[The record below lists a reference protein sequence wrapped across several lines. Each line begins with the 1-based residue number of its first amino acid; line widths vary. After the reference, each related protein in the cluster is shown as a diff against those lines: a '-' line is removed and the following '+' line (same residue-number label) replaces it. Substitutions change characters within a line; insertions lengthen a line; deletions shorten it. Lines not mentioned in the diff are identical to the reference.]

1 MLNRPAFSTC
11 AGFGVSNERKGR
23 AKVGL
28 ASFDRIGPGR
38 EARQLLPLLLLLLAG
53 PAGAGELR
61 LVVEGEAG
69 VTDSSYD
76 DVDEGLQV
84 DDYESI
90 GRAALDLRLSYAL
103 QRLDLALAY
112 SPAYER
118 SLENSEISGLSH
130 RLAFGLAGD
139 LTRRLRLSIQERLH
153 QTPDLDPYEPVA
165 SPETIALT
173 QRGDQLAH
181 SLDVSLNH
189 AMTRRTSL
197 SLGLAHGRRI
207 YEEDSLF
214 DSESLGARFGIGWS
228 LTPDR
233 RIDATAGLGRYE
245 YENRNE
251 ADVRSLG
258 VGYSREIGRDGQ
270 LSLNAGYWSIDQTLL
285 FGPLGEPLEVPV
297 EQEEETGWS
306 GGLHLSHGGER
317 LRWALGYS
325 HDVSPGAGLGRAA
338 EVDNVFAGLST
349 SVGRRWSFGLDANAS
364 RQEDLLGEAEVLDTG
379 EGGVNGGPI
388 VLRDVNTEFL
398 AGSARVGW
406 NLGQFLRLTGGYTRV
421 WQRARRGPFDD
432 LSYDRVFLGLAV
444 RIYDTGET
452 PTEPALVGESSNEEP
467 DDQ

>member
-1 MLNRPAFSTC
+1 MRADKDLASY
-11 AGFGVSNERKGR
+11 SRKGQR
-23 AKVGL
+23 G
-28 ASFDRIGPGR
+28 
-38 EARQLLPLLLLLLAG
+38 EARRLLPLFLLLLAG
-53 PAGAGELR
+53 PADAGEFR
-61 LVVEGEAG
+61 FVAEGEAG
-69 VTDSSYD
+69 VTDSRYD
-76 DVDEGLQV
+76 DVEGVQV
-84 DDYESI
+84 SDYESI
-90 GRAALDLRLSYAL
+90 GRAAFDLRLSYAL

-118 SLENSEISGLSH
+118 SLENSELSGLSH

-139 LTRRLRLSIQERLH
+139 LTRRLRLSVQERLY

-165 SPETIALT
+165 SPETIAVT

-181 SLDVSLNH
+181 SLDVSLDH

-197 SLGLAHGRRI
+197 GLGLSHGRRI
-207 YEEDSLF
+207 YEEESLF

-228 LTPDR
+228 FTPDR

-270 LSLNAGYWSIDQTLL
+270 LSVNAGYWSLEQTVRFDL
-285 FGPLGEPLEVPV
+285 LGEPLEVPV

-306 GGLHLSHGGER
+306 GGLHFSHGRER
-317 LRWALGYS
+317 IRWALGYS

-364 RQEDLLGEAEVLDTG
+364 RQEDLLGEPEVDDTG
-379 EGGVNGGPI
+379 EGGPI
-388 VLRDVNTEFL
+388 VLQDVNTEFL

-406 NLGQFLRLTGGYTRV
+406 NLGQILRLTGGYTRV

-452 PTEPALVGESSNEEP
+452 PTEPALVGESSDEEP

>member
-1 MLNRPAFSTC
+1 M
-11 AGFGVSNERKGR
+11 R
-23 AKVGL
+23 ANKDL
-28 ASFDRIGPGR
+28 ASFSRKGQRG
-38 EARQLLPLLLLLLAG
+38 EARRLLPLFLLLLLAG
-53 PAGAGELR
+53 PAGAGEFR
-61 LVVEGEAG
+61 FVVEGEAG
-69 VTDSSYD
+69 VTDSRYD
-76 DVDEGLQV
+76 DVNEGVQV
-84 DDYESI
+84 SDYESI
-90 GRAALDLRLSYAL
+90 GRAAFDLRLSYAL

-112 SPAYER
+112 SPAYEQ
-118 SLENSEISGLSH
+118 SLENSELSGLSH

-139 LTRRLRLSIQERLH
+139 LTRRLRLSIQERLY

-165 SPETIALT
+165 SPETIAVT

-189 AMTRRTSL
+189 AMTRQTSL
-197 SLGLAHGRRI
+197 NLGLAHGRRT
-207 YEEDSLF
+207 YEEESLF

-228 LTPDR
+228 FTPDR
-233 RIDATAGLGRYE
+233 RFDATAGLGRYE

-270 LSLNAGYWSIDQTLL
+270 LSVNAGYWSLEQTVRFDL
-285 FGPLGEPLEVPV
+285 LGEPLEMPV

-306 GGLHLSHGGER
+306 GGLHFSHGRER
-317 LRWALGYS
+317 IRWALGYS

-364 RQEDLLGEAEVLDTG
+364 RQEDLLGEATVEDP
-379 EGGVNGGPI
+379 EEGGPI
-388 VLRDVNTEFL
+388 VLQDVNTEFL

-406 NLGQFLRLTGGYTRV
+406 SFGQILRLTGGYTRV

-452 PTEPALVGESSNEEP
+452 PTEPALVGESSDEEP